1 MHSGAESLGK
11 SSYNLSLIEKPD
23 KDLVP
28 IVETTTMELK
38 DIGEVIAGWKLGP
51 VTTCAPC
58 NSYERTD
65 TTKSPMEVPC
75 CYEIRCF
82 TPPGVWEARNKKV
95 WDGVWRDPRDVVIS
109 SLVYLGDW
117 ISALLPQ
124 FSNVCIRFVKR
135 FANQV
140 AHRLAKD
147 GLLPHATSSK
157 NAPKAKTSVY
167 VVPLP
172 VLMCSGAS
180 LPIILY
186 PNFGWFSTHKTQ
198 IPKRITFA
206 VIIARG
212 FGHQRCEP
220 IDVDPHMVIIYIVE
234 FDTLESIELNRHDV
248 IGIVTIVGIIKQA
261 EIYAR
266 PCTGNAPRRRDGKRD
281 AMAIQHGTLGH
292 NSEHKV
298 GGERENRV
306 IGGSLEIYWE
316 GIEGV
321 AL

>member
-1 MHSGAESLGK
+1 MLCKFGLRVGGVGAWRMEGCGHGLT
-11 SSYNLSLIEKPD
+11 
-23 KDLVP
+23 
-28 IVETTTMELK
+28 IVL
-38 DIGEVIAGWKLGP
+38 
-51 VTTCAPC
+51 
-58 NSYERTD
+58 
-65 TTKSPMEVPC
+65 
-75 CYEIRCF
+75 
-82 TPPGVWEARNKKV
+82 GVWEARNKKV

-109 SLVYLGDW
+109 SLVYLGD
-117 ISALLPQ
+117 
-124 FSNVCIRFVKR
+124 C
-135 FANQV
+135 
-140 AHRLAKD
+140 
-147 GLLPHATSSK
+147 
-157 NAPKAKTSVY
+157 
-167 VVPLP
+167 
-172 VLMCSGAS
+172 

-266 PCTGNAPRRRDGKRD
+266 PCSGNAPRRRDGKRD

-298 GGERENRV
+298 CGERENRV